1 MLGKAELLEALAP
14 LDRGLAATP
23 QDRLAVQAAVVRLE
37 DLNPTPDPLAH
48 PDRLAG
54 VWQLLYTTSSEL
66 LNLGRLPLTS
76 LGPIY
81 QAISTAQNR
90 IYNLAEVNA
99 LPPFAGLVAVTAR
112 LEPVS
117 QRRVN
122 VSFERGVF
130 GLQGLLG
137 YRDPQQFLQTLELTP
152 KLSLLRGI
160 DFTISPQREPGWLEI
175 TYLDE
180 DLRIGRG
187 NQGNLFVLRRRLP
200 GITLSP

>member
-1 MLGKAELLEALAP
+1 MVGKVELLEMLMP
-14 LDRGLAATP
+14 LDRGIRATP
-23 QDRLAVQAAVVRLE
+23 EDRLAVQAAVVRLE

-54 VWQLLYTTSSEL
+54 IWRLLYTTSTEL

-117 QRRVN
+117 QRRAN
-122 VSFERGVF
+122 VCFERGVL
-130 GLQGLLG
+130 GLQRLLG
-137 YRDPQQFLQTLELTP
+137 YRSPQQFLQTLELTP
-152 KLSLLRGI
+152 KLSLLQGV
-160 DFTISPQREPGWLEI
+160 DFSISPQRAPGWLEI
-175 TYLDE
+175 TYLDD

-187 NQGNLFVLRRRLP
+187 NQGNLFVLRRV
-200 GITLSP
+200 

>member
-1 MLGKAELLEALAP
+1 
-14 LDRGLAATP
+14 
-23 QDRLAVQAAVVRLE
+23 
-37 DLNPTPDPLAH
+37 
-48 PDRLAG
+48 
-54 VWQLLYTTSSEL
+54 
-66 LNLGRLPLTS
+66 
-76 LGPIY
+76 
-81 QAISTAQNR
+81 
-90 IYNLAEVNA
+90 
-99 LPPFAGLVAVTAR
+99 
-112 LEPVS
+112 
-117 QRRVN
+117 VN